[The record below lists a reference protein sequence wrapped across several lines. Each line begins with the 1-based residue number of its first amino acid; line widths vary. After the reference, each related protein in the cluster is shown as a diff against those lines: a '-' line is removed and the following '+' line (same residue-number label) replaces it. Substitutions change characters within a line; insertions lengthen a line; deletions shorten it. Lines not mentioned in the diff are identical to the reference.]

1 MTRTWKLGSVV
12 GNHVFFKMFRKWFKY
27 FIFLKV
33 ANLPCL
39 IWKYYRSKSCHNW
52 SDSHGISKTYTFSD
66 LYCFFLRFFSWF
78 WIMNF
83 SLNVQWVNNTN
94 TYSDMKIVLPQNVF
108 ELIVWGTSF
117 PVQREK
123 DMVDFRRNGAR
134 FSKKML
140 DTLQKHNNGT
150 VQCWGLLNIA
160 IFLSSPLS
168 IMVQPKNYT
177 LHDRKLS

>member
-1 MTRTWKLGSVV
+1 MDC
-12 GNHVFFKMFRKWFKY
+12 KY
-27 FIFLKV
+27 IKADTV
-33 ANLPCL
+33 LPYSSAL
-39 IWKYYRSKSCHNW
+39 TLPLYFTI
-52 SDSHGISKTYTFSD
+52 SDIVHTFSD
-66 LYCFFLRFFSWF
+66 LYCFFFRFFSWF

-94 TYSDMKIVLPQNVF
+94 TYSDMKIVLPQNIF

-140 DTLQKHNNGT
+140 DTLQKHNTGT

-160 IFLSSPLS
+160 IFFILSSE
-168 IMVQPKNYT
+168 YYGAA
-177 LHDRKLS
+177 

>member
-1 MTRTWKLGSVV
+1 M
-12 GNHVFFKMFRKWFKY
+12 Y
-27 FIFLKV
+27 FLK
-33 ANLPCL
+33 CL
-39 IWKYYRSKSCHNW
+39 GNDLNISYSWRWAICHVSWVVEYFSWKYYRSKSCPNW

-66 LYCFFLRFFSWF
+66 LYCFFFRFFSWF

-94 TYSDMKIVLPQNVF
+94 TYSDMKIVLPQNIF

-140 DTLQKHNNGT
+140 DSLISVWLWNFKDG
-150 VQCWGLLNIA
+150 G
-160 IFLSSPLS
+160 S
-168 IMVQPKNYT
+168 
-177 LHDRKLS
+177 